1 MAKLPAVTAR
11 QVLRVL
17 KRAGFVEERQKGSH
31 VILFHPQ
38 KKTRTVVPVHSG
50 KTLKRPLL
58 KAILNDAGLTLQ
70 EFLDLM

>member
-17 KRAGFVEERQKGSH
+17 KRAGFVEDRQKGSH
-31 VILFHPQ
+31 IILFHPQ
-38 KKTRTVVPVHSG
+38 KRTRTVVPVHSG
-50 KTLKRPLL
+50 KTLKKPLF

-70 EFLDLM
+70 EFLDLV